1 VDVSASRPTP
11 LFIQPGDFMD
21 GYSTYSLYQAIKLH
35 FTSESYNFFQYDGK
49 TRVSIDAF
57 QKRRDKFLFHRL
69 ARKYRD
75 DEMVPF
81 LVANFVHSDNNWTK
95 SLLEEQAEE
104 TYRDWKRT
112 TDSMSKVY
120 TEDLQKIC
128 PDPKEFNN
136 LFKVE
141 DGQFPPLL
149 NLLMQKEVTI
159 ETMVILNNIF
169 DFIRIWDKKISDDII
184 YPKVSR
190 KVRKYGAFLAVNV
203 DKYKLLTKETLLA
216 QQNTI

>member
-1 VDVSASRPTP
+1 
-11 LFIQPGDFMD
+11 MN
-21 GYSTYSLYQAIKLH
+21 GYDLYCTYQAIKLH
-35 FTSESYNFFQYDGK
+35 FTSESYNFFHYDGK

-81 LVANFVHSDNNWTK
+81 LVANFVHSDDNWTK
-95 SLLEEQAEE
+95 SLLEDEAEE

-112 TDSMSKVY
+112 TDSMSKIY
-120 TEDLQKIC
+120 QEDLQKIAT
-128 PDPKEFNN
+128 KETFND

-141 DGQFPPLL
+141 DGQFPKLL
-149 NLLMQKEVTI
+149 VAFLQKDVTI

-169 DFIRIWDKKISDDII
+169 DFIRIWDKKISDDFI

-190 KVRKYGAFLAVNV
+190 KIRKYGAFLNVNV
-203 DKYKLLTKETLLA
+203 DKYKTLTKETLLA
-216 QQNTI
+216 NDCDI

>member
-1 VDVSASRPTP
+1 
-11 LFIQPGDFMD
+11 MN
-21 GYSTYSLYQAIKLH
+21 GYDLYCTYQAIKLH
-35 FTSESYNFFQYDGK
+35 FTSESYNFFHYDGK

-81 LVANFVHSDNNWTK
+81 LVANFVHSDGNWTK
-95 SLLEEQAEE
+95 SLLEDEAEE
-104 TYRDWKRT
+104 TYKDWKRT
-112 TDSMSKVY
+112 TDSMSKIYV
-120 TEDLQKIC
+120 EDLQKIAT
-128 PDPKEFNN
+128 KETFND

-141 DGQFPPLL
+141 DGQFPKLL
-149 NLLMQKEVTI
+149 VAFLQKDVTI

-190 KVRKYGAFLAVNV
+190 KIRKYGAFLAVNV
-203 DKYKLLTKETLLA
+203 DKYKILTKETLLCD
-216 QQNTI
+216 

>member
-1 VDVSASRPTP
+1 
-11 LFIQPGDFMD
+11 MN
-21 GYSTYSLYQAIKLH
+21 GYDLYCTYQAIKLH
-35 FTSESYNFFQYDGK
+35 FNSENYNFFHYDGK
-49 TRVSIDAF
+49 TRVSVDAF

-81 LVANFVHSDNNWTK
+81 LVANFVHSDDNWTK
-95 SLLEEQAEE
+95 SLLEEEAES
-104 TYRDWKRT
+104 TYREWKRK
-112 TDSMSKVY
+112 TDSMSKIYV
-120 TEDLQKIC
+120 EDLEKIASK
-128 PDPKEFNN
+128 DNFNE

-141 DGQFPPLL
+141 DGQFPKLL
-149 NLLMQKEVTI
+149 TAFLQNDVTI

-190 KVRKYGAFLAVNV
+190 KIRKYGSFLNVNV
-203 DKYKLLTKETLLA
+203 DKYKALTKETLLGDK
-216 QQNTI
+216 NTI

>member
-1 VDVSASRPTP
+1 
-11 LFIQPGDFMD
+11 MN
-21 GYSTYSLYQAIKLH
+21 GYDLYCTYQAIKLH
-35 FTSESYNFFQYDGK
+35 FTSENYNFFQYDGK

-81 LVANFVHSDNNWTK
+81 LVANFVHSDDNWTK
-95 SLLEEQAEE
+95 SLLEDEAEQ
-104 TYRDWKRT
+104 TYKEWKRV
-112 TDSMSKVY
+112 TDSMTKVY
-120 TEDLQKIC
+120 TEDLQKIAT
-128 PDPKEFNN
+128 KETFND

-141 DGQFPPLL
+141 DGQFPK
-149 NLLMQKEVTI
+149 LLMHFMQKDVTI

-169 DFIRIWDKKISDDII
+169 DFIKIWDKKINDDII

-190 KVRKYGAFLAVNV
+190 KIRKYGSFLNVNV
-203 DKYKLLTKETLLA
+203 DKYKDLTRSLLVS
-216 QQNTI
+216 

>member
-1 VDVSASRPTP
+1 VN
-11 LFIQPGDFMD
+11 
-21 GYSTYSLYQAIKLH
+21 GYDLYCIYQAIKLH

-49 TRVSIDAF
+49 TRVSVDAF

-81 LVANFVHSDNNWTK
+81 LVANFVHSDDNWTK
-95 SLLEEQAEE
+95 SLLEDQAEE

-112 TDSMSKVY
+112 TDSMTKVY
-120 TEDLQKIC
+120 LEDLQKIC

-141 DGQFPPLL
+141 DGQFPKLL
-149 NLLMQKEVTI
+149 VAFLQKDVTI
-159 ETMVILNNIF
+159 ETLVILNNIF
-169 DFIRIWDKKISDDII
+169 NFIQIWDKKISDDII

-203 DKYKLLTKETLLA
+203 DKYKQLTKETLLA
-216 QQNTI
+216 NDCTI

>member
-1 VDVSASRPTP
+1 
-11 LFIQPGDFMD
+11 MN
-21 GYSTYSLYQAIKLH
+21 GYDLYCTYQAIKLH
-35 FTSESYNFFQYDGK
+35 FSTEQYNFFHYDGK

-81 LVANFVHSDNNWTK
+81 LVANFVHSDDNWTK
-95 SLLEEQAEE
+95 SLLEEEAEQ
-104 TYRDWKRT
+104 TYRDWKRR
-112 TDSMSKVY
+112 TDSMTKIYSD
-120 TEDLQKIC
+120 DLQKIATK
-128 PDPKEFNN
+128 DNFND

-141 DGQFPPLL
+141 EGQFPKLL
-149 NLLMQKEVTI
+149 VLFIQNEVTM

-184 YPKVSR
+184 YPKISR
-190 KVRKYGAFLAVNV
+190 KIRKYGSFLNVNV
-203 DKYKLLTKETLLA
+203 DKYKTLTKETLLA
-216 QQNTI
+216 D

>member
-1 VDVSASRPTP
+1 
-11 LFIQPGDFMD
+11 MN
-21 GYSTYSLYQAIKLH
+21 GYDLYCTYQAIKLH
-35 FTSESYNFFQYDGK
+35 FTSESYNFFHYDGK
-49 TRVSIDAF
+49 TRVSVDAF

-81 LVANFVHSDNNWTK
+81 LVANFVHSDDNWTK
-95 SLLEEQAEE
+95 SLLEDEAEE

-112 TDSMSKVY
+112 TDSMSKIYV
-120 TEDLQKIC
+120 EDLQKIAT
-128 PDPKEFNN
+128 KETFND

-141 DGQFPPLL
+141 DGQFPKLL
-149 NLLMQKEVTI
+149 VAFLQKDVTI

-190 KVRKYGAFLAVNV
+190 KIRKYGAFLNVNV
-203 DKYKLLTKETLLA
+203 DKYKTLTKETLLGDDCD
-216 QQNTI
+216 I

>member
-1 VDVSASRPTP
+1 
-11 LFIQPGDFMD
+11 MN
-21 GYSTYSLYQAIKLH
+21 GYDLYCTYQAIKLH
-35 FTSESYNFFQYDGK
+35 FTSENYNFFQYDGK
-49 TRVSIDAF
+49 TRVSVDAF

-81 LVANFVHSDNNWTK
+81 LVANFVHSDDNWTK
-95 SLLEEQAEE
+95 SLLEDEAEE
-104 TYRDWKRT
+104 TYKDWKRT

-120 TEDLQKIC
+120 TEDLQKIATK
-128 PDPKEFNN
+128 DNFND

-141 DGQFPPLL
+141 DGQFPKLL
-149 NLLMQKEVTI
+149 VLFMQKEVTM

-169 DFIRIWDKKISDDII
+169 DFIKIWDKKISDDII

-190 KVRKYGAFLAVNV
+190 KVRKYGAFLNV
-203 DKYKLLTKETLLA
+203 DVSKYKQITKNVL
-216 QQNTI
+216 QNES

>member
-1 VDVSASRPTP
+1 
-11 LFIQPGDFMD
+11 MN
-21 GYSTYSLYQAIKLH
+21 GYDLYGLYQAIKLH
-35 FTSESYNFFQYDGK
+35 FTSETYNFFQYDGK
-49 TRVSIDAF
+49 TRISVDAF

-81 LVANFVHSDNNWTK
+81 LVANFVHSDDNWTK
-95 SLLEEQAEE
+95 SLLEEDAEQ
-104 TYRDWKRT
+104 TYREWKRI
-112 TDSMSKVY
+112 TDSMTKIY
-120 TEDLQKIC
+120 EEDLRKIAT
-128 PDPKEFNN
+128 KETFND

-141 DGQFPPLL
+141 DGQFPK
-149 NLLMQKEVTI
+149 LLMHFMQKDITI

-169 DFIRIWDKKISDDII
+169 GFIKIWDKKISDDII

-203 DKYKLLTKETLLA
+203 DKYKILTKETLLA
-216 QQNTI
+216 DADTI